1 MLDSE
6 LGAEIAD
13 LVMDHF
19 RLMGTW
25 ASDSVWPLW
34 PWPYLKFDFA
44 IDLGGSGLARVGGRI
59 LNFEWFVRSIGP
71 TFSWIKKESMPL
83 PQQGAL

>member
-44 IDLGGSGLARVGGRI
+44 IDLGGS
-59 LNFEWFVRSIGP
+59 
-71 TFSWIKKESMPL
+71 
-83 PQQGAL
+83 

>member
-34 PWPYLKFDFA
+34 PYLKFVLA
-44 IDLGGSGLARVGGRI
+44 IDLRGSVEVKVQILA
-59 LNFEWFVRSIGP
+59 IGP
-71 TFSWIKKESMPL
+71 TFSWIKKESVPL
-83 PQQGAL
+83 PQ